1 MMLTHD
7 TSIDYDVHGDGPFL
21 LLINGLGFG
30 RWAWFK
36 QIPTLSRHFRTIT
49 FDIRGEHSLSHGVAD
64 LCAEVVALL
73 DHLGVEKTHVL
84 GTSLGGF
91 VAQKLALE
99 RPDLVDGLVLVCTS
113 YGAREPQPM
122 SFQALGKMLGGGSL
136 NPESAARQG
145 LEGATSDSYRAEHP
159 EEFDL
164 ILRWRLADSSSLSDY
179 YQQMMAGTS
188 FDAAFAVRNITSPTL
203 VIHGDQDFYMPVANA
218 AALAEA
224 IPDARLRVLDGAG
237 HLVFIEQAEEVNEEI
252 ISFLEPHERKPS
264 WRRPVEQK
272 TKKLIR
278 QAGETSGKVFSGF
291 KLRDP
296 QEPDGTR
303 ESQAAQEAPEKE
315 RPTPGKL
322 TGWLFQRPF
331 RFASAWTRK
340 LRDRLSR

>member
-1 MMLTHD
+1 MPMMLTHD
-7 TSIDYDVHGDGPFL
+7 TSIDYDIQGDGPFL

-49 FDIRGEHSLSHGVAD
+49 FDIRGEHSLSRGVAD

-73 DHLGVEKTHVL
+73 DYLGVEKAHVL

-99 RPDLVDGLVLVCTS
+99 RPDLVDRLVLVCTS

-122 SFQALGKMLGGGSL
+122 SFQALGKMLGGGSM

-145 LEGATSDSYRAEHP
+145 LEGATSDSYRAEHS

-164 ILRWRLADSSSLSDY
+164 ILRWRLADSSSLPDY
-179 YQQMMAGTS
+179 YQQMMAGTR

-203 VIHGDQDFYMPVANA
+203 VIHGAEDRYIPVANA
-218 AALAEA
+218 GALAEA
-224 IPDARLRVLDGAG
+224 VPDARLRVVDDAG

-252 ISFLEPHERKPS
+252 ISFLKP
-264 WRRPVEQK
+264 REGKLPLRLPVKK
-272 TKKLIR
+272 TKELIER
-278 QAGETSGKVFSGF
+278 AGESKIISVFQPRQTDES
-291 KLRDP
+291 
-296 QEPDGTR
+296 R
-303 ESQAAQEAPEKE
+303 ETQAAHSSLQEEEKASFTLG
-315 RPTPGKL
+315 RLKGLLWHPFQT
-322 TGWLFQRPF
+322 TG
-331 RFASAWTRK
+331 AWTRK